1 MKSIVNKD
9 IFTAIFL
16 IMSFSLAEGIN
27 FGIKAGINIA
37 NFHGNHAGGLDSR
50 IGFCGGGFVRLGL
63 NDIFAIQPEALYTQ
77 KGAKWKTIMRP
88 QGYLLEGT
96 VKYDYVEI
104 PVLFKFVLPVKGGVK
119 PNLFVGPY
127 FAVNVNA
134 KEKRVAN
141 GNSLEADVDRYVK
154 DTDLGVVLGGGVDF
168 GLKKGKIVFDCR
180 YTLGLITTS
189 EEEIYD
195 QKNKVVSFML
205 GYSF

>member
-1 MKSIVNKD
+1 MKNIVNKG
-9 IFTAIFL
+9 IVIAVFSTILF
-16 IMSFSLAEGIN
+16 SFAEGVS
-27 FGIKAGINIA
+27 FGIKAGMNIA
-37 NFHGNHAGGLDSR
+37 NFHGDHA
-50 IGFCGGGFVRLGL
+50 IGFDSKIGYSGGGFFTIGL
-63 NDIFAIQPEALYTQ
+63 NNAFAIQPEVLYTQ
-77 KGAKWKTIMRP
+77 KGARYEIIRP
-88 QGYLLEGT
+88 QGYLVEGT
-96 VKYDYVEI
+96 VIYDYLEI
-104 PVLFKFVLPVKGGVK
+104 PVLFKYMLPVKSGVK

-168 GLKKGKIVFDCR
+168 GFKKGKIVFDCR

-189 EEEIYD
+189 EEDIYD
-195 QKNKVVSFML
+195 QKNKIVSFML